1 MRDPHRLHRREFRIG
16 RIHVARAGREAR
28 RPGEVRERGSTSS
41 ITRPCVPSGCPLTL
55 PITGIMLGW
64 RPAQARGHFA
74 IGQAVARH
82 RALNSL
88 TATARGDAVRAPLR
102 AVNDARCTLAQLLL
116 AGQRCPVDVRD
127 LSPADAAASGA
138 APNGCLRWRAM
149 RGAAGAAASRAVR
162 PAGSRTGAPV
172 RARGMRP
179 FPPERAQPVAREHQL
194 LQPRAIADIGRQCVD
209 GVVGEDQPAQ
219 RARQRPARHRLNPV
233 RLEAD
238 HVELPARAE
247 HVGERG
253 EAVAGREQDAQAVQ
267 PRQVV
272 RQCGQRIAGEVE
284 HFERVGEIEDRA
296 REFRQPACELELPCA
311 GELAGLQLFEGVCHA
326 GKTGGGC
333 DDRRVDRPNSTG
345 IACVHSPILSHPFT
359 NAQRR

>member
-1 MRDPHRLHRREFRIG
+1 MPSRRS
-16 RIHVARAGREAR
+16 
-28 RPGEVRERGSTSS
+28 RPR
-41 ITRPCVPSGCPLTL
+41 
-55 PITGIMLGW
+55 
-64 RPAQARGHFA
+64 
-74 IGQAVARH
+74 
-82 RALNSL
+82 
-88 TATARGDAVRAPLR
+88 
-102 AVNDARCTLAQLLL
+102 
-116 AGQRCPVDVRD
+116 
-127 LSPADAAASGA
+127 PADAAASGA
-138 APNGCLRWRAM
+138 APNGLPAVASHAR
-149 RGAAGAAASRAVR
+149 RGRRSSQSGSASSRFADRRTSSSARHAAIS
-162 PAGSRTGAPV
+162 AGSV
-172 RARGMRP
+172 RSRLPASIS
-179 FPPERAQPVAREHQL
+179 FCSREQSPISAGNASMAL
-194 LQPRAIADIGRQCVD
+194 SVRIS
-209 GVVGEDQPAQ
+209 Q
-219 RARQRPARHRLNPV
+219 RSARQRPARHRLNPV

-359 NAQRR
+359 NAQRRARIAPLAVPTW